1 MDQVSRDYEEEIVP
15 SYYYCSLYQK
25 LQILMEGSH
34 SIEDYYKDIEV
45 TMLCADVQE
54 DSKATMA
61 QFLNSLRLK
70 IAKRLELQLYVE
82 IGEMVD
88 KAVKIEQKLKRKG
101 QP

>member
-1 MDQVSRDYEEEIVP
+1 
-15 SYYYCSLYQK
+15 
-25 LQILMEGSH
+25 MEGSH

-101 QP
+101 QPWSNYTFFTPNPMPNQPMSEQK